1 MMKSSVLNVVAVLL
15 MSAGLVRAEPPSSTP
30 AGGSEDDDPVLKILV
45 LPQGKVERRPADEIR
60 VSKIGWVR
68 GISYLVPPR
77 FVPEKP
83 ANEMRI
89 AQMRI
94 LPSQDDESLE
104 GLLVI
109 SGGIGGGVEDN
120 VARWVSQF
128 RDLEGVPTQQDL
140 LVLGTD
146 LVVTEVVVTG
156 TYDAAMPGS
165 PPDLKP
171 DQTLLGAIVQGGPDG
186 LVFIKAVGPK
196 QTMAERRE
204 SWNLLIRNLRVQP
217 HPRDFKPRTH
227 GDEPAENKG
236 DNRPPE

>member
-1 MMKSSVLNVVAVLL
+1 MIKSSVPSVVAALL
-15 MSAGLVRAEPPSSTP
+15 MSAALVRAEPPAAP
-30 AGGSEDDDPVLKILV
+30 AGSPDDDDPVLKVLV
-45 LPQGKVERRPADEIR
+45 LPQGKVNRRTADEIR
-60 VSKIGWVR
+60 VLKIGWAR
-68 GISYLVPPR
+68 GISYIVPPR

-83 ANEMRI
+83 AHEMRI
-89 AQMRI
+89 AQLRI
-94 LPSQDDESLE
+94 LSDQDDRSLE

-109 SGGIGGGVEDN
+109 SGGIGGSVEDN

-140 LVLGTD
+140 VVADTD
-146 LVVTEVVVTG
+146 LIVTEVVVTG
-156 TYDAAMPGS
+156 TYNAAMPGS
-165 PPDLKP
+165 PPDPRP
-171 DQTLLGAIVQGGPDG
+171 DQTLLGAIVQGGPEG

-236 DNRPPE
+236 DHRPLE